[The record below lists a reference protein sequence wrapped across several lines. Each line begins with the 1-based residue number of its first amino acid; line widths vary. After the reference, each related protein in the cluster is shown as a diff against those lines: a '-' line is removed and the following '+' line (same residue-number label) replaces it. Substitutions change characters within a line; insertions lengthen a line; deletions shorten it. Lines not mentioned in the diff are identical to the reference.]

1 MTHCRSGQTLD
12 AGNYHTLKDN
22 CIEDHSITIT
32 HTRKLPCMLRYSKI
46 RFKVSVRQSQKPFP
60 GRASKPET
68 VSRKGFKVRNRLQKR
83 RQRQK
88 QFSERASKLETVYR
102 KDVKA
107 RNSFQKGR
115 QSKTPLQGRAEKQG
129 TVSRKKAKNLPK
141 KDEQQGKEYY
151 CKAKRSFPIDQA
163 TQ

>member
-46 RFKVSVRQSQKPFP
+46 RFKLLVRQSQKPFP
-60 GRASKPET
+60 GR
-68 VSRKGFKVRNRLQKR
+68 V
-83 RQRQK
+83 
-88 QFSERASKLETVYR
+88 SKLETVYR

-115 QSKTPLQGRAEKQG
+115 QSQKPFTGKTSKLE
-129 TVSRKKAKNLPK
+129 TVSRKGVKVRNRLQEGRQSQKQFPERASKQDTVTRKGRKARNCFAQESK
-141 KDEQQGKEYY
+141 KSTQEGRAARQG
-151 CKAKRSFPIDQA
+151 ILL
-163 TQ
+163 